1 MKEDQKMS
9 IEKLLSELTAAIIG
23 NAAALREN
31 TEVSAKY
38 IEARTGGTAA
48 KNAPGKTKTEDAE
61 PEKTETPE
69 KTKNPA
75 AKKPAA
81 KPKPAAET
89 EEDFEED
96 EADADPVTLT
106 DVKKAAIDLRDSA
119 GVDALEVAKKAFKID
134 KVKDIPEKDYAAF
147 VRHCEKLAADAD
159 EV

>member
-1 MKEDQKMS
+1 MS
-9 IEKLLSELTAAIIG
+9 IEKLISELTAAILD

-38 IEARTGGTAA
+38 LEARTGETAA

-69 KTKNPA
+69 KTKKPA

-96 EADADPVTLT
+96 FEEDEADAEPVTLT
-106 DVKKAAIDLRDSA
+106 EVKKAAIDLRDSA

-147 VRHCEKLAADAD
+147 VRHCKKLAADAD